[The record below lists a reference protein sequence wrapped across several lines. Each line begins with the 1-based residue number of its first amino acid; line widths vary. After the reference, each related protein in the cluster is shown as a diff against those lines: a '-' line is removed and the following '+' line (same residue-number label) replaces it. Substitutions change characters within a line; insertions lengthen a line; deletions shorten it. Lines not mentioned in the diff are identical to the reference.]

1 MNRGS
6 LKKESR
12 IWFDRALIG
21 MILADGQVVEPEK
34 KLLDQMIRQDDPDR
48 ELSEWEYLKR
58 CLDSRKIPEL
68 PNLVL
73 DEETAWDLLR
83 MLALV
88 AVSDFDLDMREEM
101 YLFQLG
107 EKLGFSQ
114 SMTRYTLQWA
124 LSMTGLRHPSSKQG
138 AAPKPDAGS
147 SPQLIAVL
155 WRMAP
160 ALRVSD
166 LLKQAARFLKA
177 AKAYSPDLV
186 VFPDF
191 FSDAFLRRLNTL
203 SDDERQVLLGRSLTQ
218 VREYLTTWAEQENL
232 NIYAGNLQVREWKSY
247 FDLMVLC
254 RRDGSWEER
263 VHTSIAAHDGLLWQP
278 DSAVHVLRTDLGCIG
293 VLSHHPGDIDPQQ
306 VVADRNLD
314 LLLVPHWP
322 SSDQEDSAPVL
333 QQEMQFY
340 SVLSGQIPD
349 EKHRFS
355 TEHPEVGLFTET
367 DAVFPHLQPPQNERE
382 AELCATLDLDLL
394 RQYQNHEELPV
405 GNVSDNVRFYR
416 VNWLTRNS

>member
-12 IWFDRALIG
+12 VWFDRALIG

-34 KLLDQMIRQDDPDR
+34 RLLDQMIRQDDPER
-48 ELSEWEYLKR
+48 ELSEWEYLRR

-68 PNLVL
+68 PKLVL

-114 SMTRYTLQWA
+114 AMTRYTLQWA
-124 LSMTGLRHPSSKQG
+124 LSMTGLRHPSAQQG
-138 AAPKPDAGS
+138 ETRPHDGGE

-203 SDDERQVLLGRSLTQ
+203 SDEERQVLLGRSLTQ
-218 VREYLTTWAEQENL
+218 VREHLTTWAEQENL

-263 VHTSIAAHDGLLWQP
+263 VHTCIAARDGLIWQP
-278 DSAVHVLRTDLGCIG
+278 ESAVHVLRTDLGRIG
-293 VLSHHPGDIDPQQ
+293 VLSHHPEGASPQQ
-306 VVADRNLD
+306 VVVDRDLD

-322 SSDQEDSAPVL
+322 SGDQEDSVPVL
-333 QQEMQFY
+333 NPSKQFY
-340 SVLSGQIPD
+340 SVLSGQMPD

-355 TEHPEVGLFTET
+355 TEHPEVALFTET
-367 DAVFPHLQPPQNERE
+367 DAVFPHLQPPRNERE
-382 AELCATLDLDLL
+382 AELCANLDLDLL
-394 RQYQNHEELPV
+394 RQYQHHQELPV
-405 GNVSDNVRFYR
+405 ENVSDQVHFYR
-416 VNWLTRNS
+416 VNWLARRS